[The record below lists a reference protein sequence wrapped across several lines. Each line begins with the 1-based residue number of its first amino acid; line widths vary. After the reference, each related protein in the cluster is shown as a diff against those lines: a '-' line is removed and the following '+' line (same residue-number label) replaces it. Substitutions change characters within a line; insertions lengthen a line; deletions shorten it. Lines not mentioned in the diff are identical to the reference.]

1 MDRLKAGYVSFG
13 TKYYVPE
20 RLREISLKA
29 EEQLAAHGIEL
40 VRTDP
45 VFGEGEEVD
54 RAIREL
60 AASEWDFLIANVI
73 NWIEV
78 RAATRV
84 LLAFRD
90 RPVVLYSNGGFTEG
104 DTLIS
109 PAAGAGSTA
118 LRFPLERW
126 HFKFKYLYNAP
137 DSPMDLEAIESFG
150 RAARAAKALRKS
162 RLGMIGFND
171 MGLYTTDFST
181 VRLRDIIGPE
191 VESLDLLQLTNTA
204 NALSESTVKAET
216 ERVTKDWE
224 YPLGKPADEV
234 IERAVRLY
242 LATMEICQEKRFD
255 AFSYK
260 CVDGFDLEMQA
271 THAVPSALVA
281 SAGIPYVDEND
292 IGNLVAELM
301 LKYLSEKQVM
311 FLEHYEHHPEWILL
325 GEDGYVP
332 SDFIEGK
339 PQIKDVST
347 VLLGGIAHCSRMKT
361 GRMTLACLAEDNDGF
376 RMHIVTGEAKEPPQW
391 VEMGVPLPSW
401 PSVRFVPDVPVR
413 RILDHVLSQHFAAVR
428 GDYANELLDLCRLLD
443 IKIVYDGR
451 ETDR

>member
-1 MDRLKAGYVSFG
+1 MEELKAGYVSFG

-20 RLREISLKA
+20 RLREISLRA
-29 EEQLAAHGIEL
+29 EEQLTEHGIKL

-60 AASEWDFLIANVI
+60 AAGDWDFLIANVI

-90 RPVVLYSNGGFTEG
+90 RPMVLYSNGGSTEG
-104 DTLIS
+104 DTLVS

-126 HFKFKYLYNAP
+126 NFKFRYLFNAP
-137 DSPMDLEAIESFG
+137 DSPMDLAAIESFG

-181 VRLRDIIGPE
+181 VRLRDVIGPE
-191 VESLDLLQLTNTA
+191 VESLDLLQLTNKA
-204 NALSESTVKAET
+204 NGLTESAVRAET
-216 ERVTKDWE
+216 ERVTTDWE
-224 YPLGKPADEV
+224 YPVGRPPDEV

-242 LATMEICQEKRFD
+242 MATMEICREKRFD

-332 SDFIEGK
+332 NDFIEGK

-361 GRMTLACLAEDNDGF
+361 GRMTLACLAEDNEGF
-376 RMHIVTGEAKEPPQW
+376 RMHIVTGEAKKPPQW

-401 PSVRFVPDVPVR
+401 PSVRFEPDVPVR

-443 IKIVYDGR
+443 IKIVYDGK